1 MFKYTREIRDFI
13 NEPRKQFNLLNDLKF
28 WHQLCSSLDVIGD
41 SDLAIDA
48 YINSEFGEDDG
59 EKYLRLYGVLQ
70 ALFLQQDAVTNL
82 CESLG
87 LQNNLIANPK
97 LKDIRDIRNDSI
109 GHPTKRGN
117 YKSYHFISRVTI
129 KKSGFQLISNYENS
143 KTTVWDISVNE
154 EPCGKPQGINTH
166 ITNTTAVTLW
176 QATGNHQVDLIKEQ
190 REYLSEIFKKIIN
203 DLKAEEKAHKEKFK
217 MEKLEAVFPDTFS
230 YYIGKIFENIGKS
243 DRAQLGLMHVKL
255 VKGVMDKL
263 KESLQKRGIEIGTY
277 DSIKDLYELL
287 EYPITELELY
297 FNRLIAEKEPRI
309 NDKTAYIFAYFIR
322 EHLSQLKEIV
332 KEIDDEYSS

>member
-48 YINSEFGEDDG
+48 YINSDFGEDDG

-143 KTTVWDISVNE
+143 KTTVRDISV
-154 EPCGKPQGINTH
+154 I
-166 ITNTTAVTLW
+166 
-176 QATGNHQVDLIKEQ
+176 DLIKEQ